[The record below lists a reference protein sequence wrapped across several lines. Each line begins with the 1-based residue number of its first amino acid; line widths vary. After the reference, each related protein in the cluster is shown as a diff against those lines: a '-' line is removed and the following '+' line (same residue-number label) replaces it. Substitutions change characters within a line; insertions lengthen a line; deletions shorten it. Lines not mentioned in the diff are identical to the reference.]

1 MTNSVTNLNNTPYRV
16 YYRNVKY
23 PRLEFKT
30 GILHLILPPG
40 ANPKKLLIKHHKWI
54 DRKRNFISEC
64 LKESSRKKLI
74 ERSED
79 EFNDIVYKLSN
90 FYSKKL
96 RVETSSIYFRVM
108 KTKWGSLS
116 SRGDLTIN
124 KLMRYLPLN
133 LIKYVIFHETAHLI
147 EMKHNKKYWE
157 IISKEF
163 KDYMDLEREL
173 FTYWFIIAKQYF
185 I

>member
-1 MTNSVTNLNNTPYRV
+1 MELPKTDYKVS
-16 YYRNVKY
+16 YRNVKY

-40 ANPKKLLIKHHKWI
+40 VNPKKLLRKHHNWI
-54 DRKRNFISEC
+54 DKKRNFISES
-64 LKESSRKKLI
+64 LKNSSRKTI
-74 ERSED
+74 ANRTEI

-116 SRGDLTIN
+116 SRGNLTIN

-133 LIKYVIFHETAHLI
+133 LIRYVIFHETAHLK
-147 EMKHNKKYWE
+147 EMRHNERYWG

-163 KDYMDLEREL
+163 KNYAELEREL
-173 FTYWFIIAKQYF
+173 FAYWFIIAKKYF
-185 I
+185 V